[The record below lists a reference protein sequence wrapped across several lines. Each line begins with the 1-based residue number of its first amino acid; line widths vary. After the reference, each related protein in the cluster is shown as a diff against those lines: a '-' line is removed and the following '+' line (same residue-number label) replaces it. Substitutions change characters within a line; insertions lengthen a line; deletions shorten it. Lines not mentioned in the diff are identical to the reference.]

1 MLRSP
6 APETKADPV
15 LRIRDLE
22 LLGARH
28 ALAIGTS
35 PNRGDWLAE
44 STDGGASFL
53 RIDRSFPER
62 PPAFLAL
69 ATGAGGLWLLTRGGA
84 HRSDDAGKT
93 WALSRAHRGGYGLF
107 GSSKSMWLAERSS
120 GLNDLALGH
129 TAADVGVVTDLIE
142 LRSGALVAAS
152 FGRGVLRSADGGA
165 TWKPE
170 ATGLPSRDVT
180 SLALLTD
187 TNLLLGTFG
196 SGVFRSTN
204 AGASWEPA
212 SVGLEALEIQDLAGV
227 DARRALAASTRG
239 LFTTVDGGL
248 TWARAPAPIGAE
260 DVTVVQAAGSLALA
274 GTWGNGFYR
283 SVDGGATWTP
293 AGLMTPSGELT
304 AVSATPTGPM
314 HVGFEDG
321 RVYEVTPE
329 TGAWRSLQTLAPSA
343 VRALAVGPKGEV
355 AGATARGVYRRDAS
369 GWVELPTPEGDT
381 PIVGLVATKNGR
393 WILSRYASTYL
404 GGALFT
410 ADHLGAPW
418 QRVAGDCG
426 NKVADRSL
434 AGSAES
440 MVVISGCRCR
450 SLDGGRTFLPLPRTL
465 LAPGCTAAVSGD
477 RQVIALQGGGLDSSR
492 IVLLRG
498 EQEERT
504 LLMADRPYSAAF
516 FPDGAVVIGGAK
528 GITMLAAGSERLVPL
543 EGKDT
548 PSTDFVAR
556 RDGGLVARSRGLMW
570 SADRGRTWVRLDPE
584 PAATPDTEAAP

>member
-22 LLGARH
+22 LLGERH
-28 ALAIGTS
+28 ALVIGTS
-35 PNRGDWLAE
+35 PSQGDWLAE

-53 RIDRSFPER
+53 RLDRAFPER
-62 PPAFLAL
+62 PTAFLAL
-69 ATGAGGLWLLTRGGA
+69 ATGAGGLWLLTRGSA
-84 HRSDDAGKT
+84 HRSDDEGKT
-93 WALSRAHRGGYGLF
+93 WAVSRAHRDGYGLF

-120 GLNDLALGH
+120 GLSDLELGYS
-129 TAADVGVVTDLIE
+129 AADVGVVTDLVE
-142 LRSGALVAAS
+142 LRTGALVAAS

-170 ATGLPSRDVT
+170 ATGLSSRDVT

-212 SVGLEALEIQDLAGV
+212 SVGLEELEIQDLVGV

-260 DVTVVQAAGSLALA
+260 DVTVVRAAGSLALA
-274 GTWGNGFYR
+274 GTWGNGLYR
-283 SVDGGATWTP
+283 SVDGGTTWTP
-293 AGLMTPSGELT
+293 ASLLTPSGELT
-304 AVSATPTGPM
+304 ALSATPTGPM
-314 HVGFEDG
+314 YVGFEDG
-321 RVYEVTPE
+321 RVYAVTPE
-329 TGAWRSLQTLAPSA
+329 TGTWRSLQTLAPSA

-369 GWVELPTPEGDT
+369 GWVELPTPDGDA
-381 PIVGLVATKNGR
+381 PIVGLVATKTGR
-393 WILSRYASTYL
+393 WILSRYAGTFP

-426 NKVADRSL
+426 KVADRSL

-450 SLDGGRTFLPLPRTL
+450 SLDGGRTFLPLDRAL
-465 LAPGCTAAVSGD
+465 LAPGCTATVSGD
-477 RQVIALQGGGLDSSR
+477 RQVIALKGDGFDSSR

-498 EQEERT
+498 EQEDRS
-504 LLMADRPYSAAF
+504 LLMTDRPYSVALY
-516 FPDGAVVIGGAK
+516 PDGTVVIGGAN
-528 GITMLAAGSERLVPL
+528 GITTLAPGSESLVPL

-556 RDGGLVARSRGLMW
+556 RDGGLVARGRGLQW
-570 SADRGRTWVRLDPE
+570 SADRGRSWVRLDPE
-584 PAATPDTEAAP
+584 PTATPDGEAAP